1 MRNASDELRLVM
13 EVDVMEVDDM
23 DTEVTVFAPA
33 SMGNVAV
40 GYDVLGSAL
49 NCVGDRVTV
58 RRLEKPVVR
67 VGRITGRVTDL
78 PSAPT
83 ENTATMALLDLQEA
97 WDLDVGFEVSLH
109 KGIPLGSGLGGS
121 AASAVGAVVAAAKLL
136 PGSYSLDELL
146 PHALA
151 GEAVASGAI
160 HPDNVAPCLYGGLVL
175 TREVD
180 PPDVVPIPIPD
191 RIRCVLVRPDRVINT
206 RDARACLPE
215 SLALADSVRQ
225 TAHLGAF
232 VAGCYRDDLEL
243 IGRALRDLI
252 VEPHR
257 AALVPGFADVQA
269 AAMDAGALGC
279 SLSGAGP
286 TLFAWC
292 DGPTEAEAVRD
303 AMTTAFAQH
312 DVPTE
317 DWVSRIPEQGARVV
331 EPAPAK

>member
-1 MRNASDELRLVM
+1 
-13 EVDVMEVDDM
+13 M

-49 NCVGDRVTV
+49 NCIGDRVTV
-58 RRLEKPVVR
+58 RRLDEPVVR
-67 VGRITGRVTDL
+67 VGGITGCVTDL
-78 PSAPT
+78 PTTPT
-83 ENTATMALLDLQEA
+83 DNTATVALLDLMETR
-97 WDLDVGFEVSLH
+97 DLDFGFEVSLE

-121 AASAVGAVVAAAKLL
+121 AASAVGAVVAAAELM
-136 PGSYSLDELL
+136 PMSLSNDELL

-151 GEAVASGAI
+151 GEAVASGAV

-180 PPDVVPIPIPD
+180 PPDVVSIPVPD
-191 RIRCVLVRPDRVINT
+191 RIRCVLVRPDRMIET

-215 SLALADSVRQ
+215 SLPLTDSVKQ

-232 VAGCYRDDLEL
+232 VAGCYRNDLEL

-257 AALVPGFADVQA
+257 ASLVPGFADVQS
-269 AAMDAGALGC
+269 AAMEHGALGC

-286 TLFAWC
+286 TVFAWC
-292 DGPTEAEAVRD
+292 DGAVEAERVEE
-303 AMTTAFAQH
+303 AMTAAFAEH

-317 DWVSRIPEQGARVV
+317 AWVSTIPKEGARVV
-331 EPAPAK
+331 EPAPAA

>member
-1 MRNASDELRLVM
+1 MIEHSANGSD
-13 EVDVMEVDDM
+13 
-23 DTEVTVFAPA
+23 EVTVFAPA

-49 NCVGDRVTV
+49 NCIGDRVTV
-58 RRLEKPVVR
+58 RRLEEPVVR
-67 VGRITGRVTDL
+67 VGNITGCVTDL
-78 PSAPT
+78 PTTPT
-83 ENTATMALLDLQEA
+83 DNTATVALLDLLETRG
-97 WDLDVGFEVSLH
+97 LNFGFEVSLE

-121 AASAVGAVVAAAKLL
+121 AASAVGAVVAAAQLL
-136 PGSYSLDELL
+136 PMSLSDDELL

-151 GEAVASGAI
+151 GEAVASGAV

-180 PPDVVPIPIPD
+180 PPDVVPIPVPD
-191 RIRCVLVRPDRVINT
+191 RVRCVLVHPDRVIAT

-215 SLALADSVRQ
+215 SLPLADSVRQ

-232 VAGCYRDDLEL
+232 VAGCYRNDLEL

-257 AALVPGFADVQA
+257 ASLVPGFADVQS
-269 AAMDAGALGC
+269 AAMENGALGC

-286 TLFAWC
+286 TVFAWC
-292 DGPTEAEAVRD
+292 DGPAQAESVEE
-303 AMTTAFAQH
+303 AMTAAFAAH

-317 DWVSRIPEQGARVV
+317 AWISTIPAAGARVV
-331 EPAPAK
+331 EPTPTDAPV

>member
-1 MRNASDELRLVM
+1 M
-13 EVDVMEVDDM
+13 EA
-23 DTEVTVFAPA
+23 EVTVFAPA

-49 NCVGDRVTV
+49 GGPGDRVTV
-58 RRLEKPVVR
+58 RRLEEPVVR
-67 VGRITGRVTDL
+67 VGSITGRVTDL
-78 PSAPT
+78 PTSPT
-83 ENTATMALLDLQEA
+83 DNTATKALLDLREERGI
-97 WDLDVGFEVSLH
+97 DVGFEVSLE

-121 AASAVGAVVAAAKLL
+121 AASAVGAVVAAAEVL
-136 PGSYSLDELL
+136 PGEWTADDLL

-175 TREVD
+175 TREVE
-180 PPDVVPIPIPD
+180 PPDVVRVPVPD
-191 RIRCVLVRPDRVINT
+191 SIRCVLVHPARVINT
-206 RDARACLPE
+206 RDARACLPDE
-215 SLALADSVRQ
+215 IPLSESVRQ

-232 VAGCYRDDLEL
+232 VAGCYRNDLAL

-257 AALVPGFADVQA
+257 ASLVPGFSDVQA
-269 AAMDAGALGC
+269 AAMEAGALGC

-292 DGPTEAEAVRD
+292 DGADAAATVRD
-303 AMTTAFAQH
+303 AMTTAFERH

-317 DWVSRIPEQGARVV
+317 AWISTIPEQGARVV
-331 EPAPAK
+331 APTPTP

>member
-1 MRNASDELRLVM
+1 LTDKLV
-13 EVDVMEVDDM
+13 DM
-23 DTEVTVFAPA
+23 AAEATVFAPA

-49 NCVGDRVTV
+49 DCVGDRVTV
-58 RRLEKPVVR
+58 RRLKDPVVR
-67 VGRITGRVTDL
+67 IGSITGRVTDL
-78 PSAPT
+78 PTAPSD
-83 ENTATMALLDLQEA
+83 NTATAALLDLQETRT
-97 WDLDVGFEVSLH
+97 LDFGFEVSIE

-121 AASAVGAVVAAAKLL
+121 AASAVGAVVAAGHLL
-136 PGSYSLDELL
+136 PETVTRDELL

-151 GEAVASGAI
+151 GEAVASGAL

-175 TREVD
+175 TREMD
-180 PPDVVPIPIPD
+180 PPDVISIPVPTGV
-191 RIRCVLVRPDRVINT
+191 RCVLVRPDQVLPT
-206 RDARACLPE
+206 REARACLPE
-215 SLALADSVRQ
+215 TLPLADATRQ

-232 VAGCYRDDLEL
+232 VAGCYRDDLAL

-257 AALVPGFADVQA
+257 AALVPGFEDVQA

-292 DGPTEAEAVRD
+292 DGDGETVRG
-303 AMTTAFAQH
+303 AMVDAFARH

-317 DWVSRIPEQGARVV
+317 AWISTVPEQGARVV
-331 EPAPAK
+331 DPTPAS

>member
-1 MRNASDELRLVM
+1 MADH
-13 EVDVMEVDDM
+13 
-23 DTEVTVFAPA
+23 VTVFAPA

-49 NCVGDRVTV
+49 DDLGDHVTV
-58 RRLEKPVVR
+58 RRLDEPTVR
-67 VGRITGRVTDL
+67 VGSITGRVTDL
-78 PSAPT
+78 PTDPAD
-83 ENTATMALLDLQEA
+83 NTATVALRSLRDAAEMNG
-97 WDLDVGFEVSLH
+97 GFEVSIE

-121 AASAVGAVVAAAKLL
+121 AASAVGAVVAGAALL
-136 PGSYSLDELL
+136 PNSWSNEALL

-151 GEAVASGAI
+151 GEAVASGDL
-160 HPDNVAPCLYGGLVL
+160 HPDNVAPCLFGGLVL
-175 TREVD
+175 TREMD
-180 PPDVVPIPIPD
+180 PPDVVPIPVPSD
-191 RIRCVLVRPDRVINT
+191 IRCVLVHPDRVLPT
-206 RDARACLPE
+206 REARACLPDTIPLSE
-215 SLALADSVRQ
+215 SVRQ

-243 IGRALRDLI
+243 IGRSLRDLI

-269 AAMDAGALGC
+269 AALARGALGC

-292 DGPTEAEAVRD
+292 EGPSDAERVRD
-303 AMTTAFAQH
+303 AMSEAFAQH

-317 DWVSRIPEQGARVV
+317 SWISPIPSEGARVV
-331 EPAPAK
+331 DPAPADAQSP

>member
-1 MRNASDELRLVM
+1 M
-13 EVDVMEVDDM
+13 E
-23 DTEVTVFAPA
+23 TEATVFAPA

-40 GYDVLGSAL
+40 GYDVLGSAVGGL
-49 NCVGDRVTV
+49 GDRVTV
-58 RRLEKPVVR
+58 RRLEEPVVR
-67 VGRITGRVTDL
+67 VGSITGCVTDL
-78 PSAPT
+78 PTTPAD
-83 ENTATMALLDLQEA
+83 NTATKALLDLRETR
-97 WDLDVGFEVSLH
+97 DVDGGFEVSLE

-121 AASAVGAVVAAAKLL
+121 AASAVGAVVAAAALL
-136 PGSYSLDELL
+136 PGQWTEDELL

-151 GEAVASGAI
+151 GEAVASGDI

-191 RIRCVLVRPDRVINT
+191 SIRCVLVHPDRVLNT
-206 RDARACLPE
+206 RDARACLPDQIPL
-215 SLALADSVRQ
+215 SASVRQ

-232 VAGCYRDDLEL
+232 VAGCYRDDLAL
-243 IGRALRDLI
+243 VGRALRDLI

-257 AALVPGFADVQA
+257 ASLVPGFSDVQA
-269 AAMDAGALGC
+269 AALEAGALGC

-292 DGPTEAEAVRD
+292 DGEGDAAVVRD
-303 AMTTAFAQH
+303 AMTEAFARH

-317 DWVSRIPEQGARVV
+317 AWIAAIPEQGARRVAPT
-331 EPAPAK
+331 PAE

>member
-1 MRNASDELRLVM
+1 MIENSTDRPE
-13 EVDVMEVDDM
+13 
-23 DTEVTVFAPA
+23 EVTVFAPA

-49 NCVGDRVTV
+49 NCIGDRVTV
-58 RRLEKPVVR
+58 RRINDPVVR
-67 VGRITGRVTDL
+67 VGSVTGRVTDL
-78 PSAPT
+78 PTAPE
-83 ENTATMALLDLQEA
+83 ENTATVALLDLREA
-97 WDLDVGFEVSLH
+97 YDLEFGFEVSLE
-109 KGIPLGSGLGGS
+109 KGIPLSSGLGGS
-121 AASAVGAVVAAAKLL
+121 AASAVGAVVGAAQLVPDVSTSRDA
-136 PGSYSLDELL
+136 LL

-180 PPDVVPIPIPD
+180 PPDVVSIPVPD
-191 RIRCVLVRPDRVINT
+191 PIRCVLVRPDQAIAT

-215 SLALADSVRQ
+215 SLPLVDSVRQ

-232 VAGCYRDDLEL
+232 VAGCYRNDLDL
-243 IGRALRDLI
+243 IGRALRDHI

-257 AALVPGFADVQA
+257 ADLVPGFSEVQS
-269 AAMDAGALGC
+269 AAMEAGALGC

-286 TLFAWC
+286 TVFAWC
-292 DGPTEAEAVRD
+292 NGPGEAEAVQQ
-303 AMTTAFAQH
+303 AMETVFESL

-317 DWVSRIPEQGARVV
+317 GWISTIPDAGARVV
-331 EPAPAK
+331 EPARAS

>member
-1 MRNASDELRLVM
+1 M
-13 EVDVMEVDDM
+13 E
-23 DTEVTVFAPA
+23 TEATVFAPA

-49 NCVGDRVTV
+49 EGPGDRVTV
-58 RRLEKPVVR
+58 RRLEEPVVR
-67 VGRITGRVTDL
+67 VGSITGRVTDL
-78 PSAPT
+78 PTTPAD
-83 ENTATMALLDLQEA
+83 NTATKALLDLRSERGIE
-97 WDLDVGFEVSLH
+97 VGFEVSLE

-121 AASAVGAVVAAAKLL
+121 AASAVGAVVAAAALL
-136 PGSYSLDELL
+136 PGRWTDDELL

-151 GEAVASGAI
+151 GEAVASGDI

-180 PPDVVPIPIPD
+180 PPDVVSIPSPD
-191 RIRCVLVRPDRVINT
+191 SIRCVLVHPDRVINT
-206 RDARACLPE
+206 RDARACLPGE
-215 SLALADSVRQ
+215 IPLSASVRQ

-232 VAGCYRDDLEL
+232 VAGCYRDDLAL
-243 IGRALRDLI
+243 IGRSLRDWI

-257 AALVPGFADVQA
+257 ASLVPGFSDVQA
-269 AAMDAGALGC
+269 AAMEAGALGC

-292 DGPTEAEAVRD
+292 DGATTAAAVRD
-303 AMTTAFAQH
+303 AMTTAFERH

-317 DWVSRIPEQGARVV
+317 ARISAIPEQGARVV
-331 EPAPAK
+331 RPSH

>member
-1 MRNASDELRLVM
+1 MVIDNSNNVSD
-13 EVDVMEVDDM
+13 
-23 DTEVTVFAPA
+23 EVTVFAPA

-49 NCVGDRVTV
+49 DCMGDRVTV
-58 RRLEKPVVR
+58 RPLDEPVVR
-67 VGRITGRVTDL
+67 IGSITGRVTDL
-78 PSAPT
+78 PTAPAD
-83 ENTATMALLDLQEA
+83 NTATVALLDLQEKRG
-97 WDLDVGFEVSLH
+97 LDFGFEVSLE

-121 AASAVGAVVAAAKLL
+121 AASAVGAVVAAAQFL
-136 PGSYSLDELL
+136 PNPLSYDELL

-175 TREVD
+175 TRAVD
-180 PPDVVPIPIPD
+180 PPDVVSIPIPD
-191 RIRCVLVRPDRVINT
+191 PIQCVLVRPERVIAT

-215 SLALADSVRQ
+215 SVPLATSVQQ

-232 VAGCYRDDLEL
+232 VAGCYRNDISL

-257 AALVPGFADVQA
+257 AELVPGFADVQG
-269 AAMDAGALGC
+269 AAMEAGALGC

-292 DGPTEAEAVRD
+292 EGHTTAESVRD
-303 AMTTAFAQH
+303 AMTMAFTQH
-312 DVPTE
+312 DVATE
-317 DWVSRIPEQGARVV
+317 AWISPIPEEGARVV
-331 EPAPAK
+331 EATPTT